1 MTQHSHQTAPT
12 QFVDN
17 HGSKYQYSAL
27 FVADVTRSPGIDCVP
42 EPVARA
48 FKAAIGQSPHQYV
61 SAKRLER
68 AKALLIRGDQE
79 IRRSDLGQYCT
90 RANFS
95 CQANFTRAFRHAT
108 GQTPGQFRQSSG

>member
-27 FVADVTRSPGIDCVP
+27 FVADATRSPGIDCVP

-79 IRRSDLGQYCT
+79 IRPWSILHSRQL
-90 RANFS
+90 FL
-95 CQANFTRAFRHAT
+95 
-108 GQTPGQFRQSSG
+108 PGQFHTSISSRDRSDTGSVSAEFRLE